1 ETPTPRRGPKPS
13 MASQEASDKAKVPQK
28 QPKKRTLADTL
39 VQIQR
44 ENISALKAQRD
55 TQLLLDLHKQITAE
69 ARAGIWTPAQAREK
83 LLQIETAQE
92 NPLPL
97 KRQKTVRSPSP
108 DWPSELDSSEEEL

>member
-1 ETPTPRRGPKPS
+1 MTKQRYHKSSQRSEPS
-13 MASQEASDKAKVPQK
+13 LILWCKFSGRCLIIISFDSFINYFVS
-28 QPKKRTLADTL
+28 
-39 VQIQR
+39 

-55 TQLLLDLHKQITAE
+55 TQLLLDLRKQITAE